1 MKETRRKCTQN
12 GSGKTTSNASSVFPR
27 TKQIAHRFNQN
38 EQMIELDYPHHSWL
52 LISALQFRTIA
63 ATWSKV
69 GDDAKELIFI
79 SCFTFTFSSLVI
91 PYNNG
96 PATATMLT
104 NKMHIDSATL
114 LHYVLERISELKI
127 LFHFFSQTLQNL
139 DQFFF
144 FKRER
149 ISF

>member
-1 MKETRRKCTQN
+1 MAQEKPLPMLPHFSREPNRSHKD
-12 GSGKTTSNASSVFPR
+12 S
-27 TKQIAHRFNQN
+27 TKN

-69 GDDAKELIFI
+69 GEDAKELIFI
-79 SCFTFTFSSLVI
+79 SCVTFTFSSLVI
-91 PYNNG
+91 LYNNG
-96 PATATMLT
+96 PATVTVLT

-114 LHYVLERISELKI
+114 HYVFGANFWIENS
-127 LFHFFSQTLQNL
+127 FP
-139 DQFFF
+139 FFF
-144 FKRER
+144 PNFTKFRSVLKKKKEKEEI

>member
-12 GSGKTTSNASSVFPR
+12 GSGKTTSNASSFFPR

-96 PATATMLT
+96 PATVTVLT

-114 LHYVLERISELKI
+114 HYVFGANFWIENS
-127 LFHFFSQTLQNL
+127 FP
-139 DQFFF
+139 FFF
-144 FKRER
+144 PNFTKFR
-149 ISF
+149 SVFFF